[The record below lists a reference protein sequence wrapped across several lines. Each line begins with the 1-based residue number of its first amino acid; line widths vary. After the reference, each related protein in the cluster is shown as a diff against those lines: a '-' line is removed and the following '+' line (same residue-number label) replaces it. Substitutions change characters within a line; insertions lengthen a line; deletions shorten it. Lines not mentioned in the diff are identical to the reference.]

1 MKVFVI
7 AIVAVSLLPPP
18 AFCLNPSNYLQS
30 LSPPNH
36 NHQGGWQG
44 GTPRAAPSQSSSTW
58 IPLET
63 YGRPYKPPK
72 QVDDDSTTL
81 HHASLEYFRLEE
93 LTEDAGPRANA
104 DVGEPHQAA
113 RELVHLSN
121 TRLSAGSWWCSTGG
135 WPSTDHRT
143 STEVFFVLAG
153 RGSLTDMDGITHE
166 FGPGDTVT
174 LPKGWC
180 GRWDIREDMQ
190 KVWFVH
196 EHAKVEEVEYPIR
209 ARVTPYE
216 TMMAP
221 QYLNPLA
228 GGPGAAS
235 RLLYAAGPTT
245 VGSVMCAPGSSSKA
259 CPDAECFHLI
269 EGILFL
275 TTPDG
280 ISQRCVAGDT
290 VVLPRG
296 WSGHHDVVEKTT
308 MLWISVEN
316 ESA

>member
-1 MKVFVI
+1 MNKVFVS
-7 AIVAVSLLPPP
+7 VAVLSLFQSS
-18 AFCLNPSNYLQS
+18 ASLNPSNYLQS
-30 LSPPNH
+30 LSPPN
-36 NHQGGWQG
+36 QG
-44 GTPRAAPSQSSSTW
+44 GTGAAPPSSSWT
-58 IPLET
+58 PVET
-63 YGRPYKPPK
+63 YGRLYQPPK
-72 QVDDDSTTL
+72 QAKKEETNAL
-81 HHASLEYFRLEE
+81 HHASLEYFRLDR
-93 LTEDAGPRANA
+93 LTPEGPHANA
-104 DVGEPHQAA
+104 DVGEPHHASRQ
-113 RELVHLSN
+113 LVDLEN
-121 TRLSAGSWWCSTGG
+121 TKLAAGSWWCSAGG
-135 WPSTDHRT
+135 WPSTNQQT

-153 RGSLTDMDGITHE
+153 RGCLTDMDGLTHE

-180 GRWDIREDMQ
+180 GRWDVWEDMQ

-196 EHAKVEEVEYPIR
+196 EHAKVEETAYPIR
-209 ARVTPYE
+209 AGVTPYE
-216 TMMAP
+216 KMVAP

-259 CPDAECFHLI
+259 CYDAECFHLI

-275 TTPDG
+275 TTPEG
-280 ISQRCVAGDT
+280 TSQRCVAGDT
-290 VVLPRG
+290 VVLPPG

-316 ESA
+316 EESS